1 MNTFMELAEKR
12 FSVRQFTDQPIAED
26 VLAAILEAGRIAPT
40 AKNTQPQRVFV
51 LKSAEAL
58 ELARKI
64 TPCTFSAPVVLLVAY
79 DRTEAFRYPG
89 EEELDSG
96 AEDCAIVATHMMLE
110 AAELGVGS
118 CWVNRFTPAEAK
130 AILNLPPELQPVLM
144 LPLGYPAPEAAP
156 SPRHSAKRPMG
167 ELVTVL

>member
-96 AEDCAIVATHMMLE
+96 AEDCAIVVAYKGDVDLSGALNAKDATFIKQVYLKLATLNKDAALQTLLCDVSGDGRFNAKDATAAKQAYLKLITLE
-110 AAELGVGS
+110 
-118 CWVNRFTPAEAK
+118 W
-130 AILNLPPELQPVLM
+130 
-144 LPLGYPAPEAAP
+144 
-156 SPRHSAKRPMG
+156 
-167 ELVTVL
+167 